1 MDVGLE
7 GVVVDCQVR
16 GLRREVRLLDVVD
29 AMLAR
34 FELEF
39 EVDDWES
46 YGCQRDEEDAADL
59 ALRDRRRRGGTLGDA
74 GAGREEE
81 REERE
86 EVERV
91 QVGAHGRGVG
101 NRLDGGSDA
110 KLRVGVGFVDG
121 GAWVL
126 GPFVAAAFVFAVVLD
141 VVVVVGV
148 VLLLILYV
156 GGRCKKTTACH
167 ACTQK
172 LSFWQLLY

>member
-1 MDVGLE
+1 
-7 GVVVDCQVR
+7 
-16 GLRREVRLLDVVD
+16 
-29 AMLAR
+29 MLAR

-156 GGRCKKTTACH
+156 GGRCKKLRHATLVHKSCH
-167 ACTQK
+167 
-172 LSFWQLLY
+172 FGNFYINGEQLEQRSDALIAKR